1 MRKSVVSIILA
12 AGAML
17 ASCSSLQTVSFEQL
31 QAADVSFP
39 DAVRRVAVINNMP
52 VMPTKDSQGTI
63 SPELEGDGKVAA
75 EALAEN
81 IANVN
86 YFDQVVICDSVFR
99 AHDDVPRVNVLLTK
113 DEIAKLTED
122 LGVDMVFSFDR
133 IHIQTKPGVL
143 FFPDFPMPIDAVDA
157 VLSPVVRVYVPN
169 RDKPLFIVAKQDTIS
184 WEMEPTLSDKK
195 IIKEASEY
203 AASIPVEHLLPHWR
217 EVTRFYYDGGSV
229 EMRDAGVYLR
239 ENNWE
244 GAYELWKAAYEKKK
258 GQQKMKAAFN
268 IALYYEIKDEVEKAK
283 EWTENAR
290 KLVKPGSRDEQ
301 LITFYSL
308 ELDERKNKLSRL
320 RIQMKRFEDNF

>member
-52 VMPTKDSQGTI
+52 VVPAKDSKGTI

-99 AHDDVPRVNVLLTK
+99 VHDDVPRVNVLLTK

-122 LGVDMVFSFDR
+122 LGVDMLFSFDR

-244 GAYELWKAAYEKKK
+244 GAYKLWKAAYEKKK

-283 EWTENAR
+283 EWVENAR

-308 ELDERKNKLSRL
+308 ELDDRRNKLSRL